1 MIPVLLYRFVSD
13 AAVPRDR
20 PWTVRTPAF
29 AAHLRLVAAS
39 GRVPMTV
46 SAFAAGRRD
55 GTLPDA
61 PVLLT
66 FDGGSASIRDAVRRA
81 ADLGIPA
88 TVHLPTGRFDRPG
101 MLSRDDVEALR
112 DAGAE
117 IGANGHTY
125 CRLDELTAAGQ
136 RAEVR
141 RCRADLTDILGAPP
155 RTFAYPHGSYDS
167 VTRAVVQESGF
178 VAACAAGE
186 ALLRPADD
194 LLAIPRFTVSAA
206 TTRDALWAWLTDE
219 AYDQPAGARL
229 RAGAARAAR
238 AADRARSMIRRPARR
253 ARPAAPATP
262 TGPLALPPPAGP
274 DPAIPSPAGPRPGI
288 PRPAGPEPG
297 TARPAKA
304 RYDNRPMTT
313 IHLPEQGTDLPE
325 ITSLPV
331 RVPHSSGHAPARP
344 DAPDTPSQRG
354 GNTTRP
360 TRTSGGAVAEG

>member
-81 ADLGIPA
+81 ADLGIPS

-117 IGANGHTY
+117 IGGNGHTY

-155 RTFAYPHGSYDS
+155 RTFAYPHGAYDS

-194 LLAIPRFTVSAA
+194 LLTIPRFTVSAA
-206 TTRDALWAWLTDE
+206 TTRDAMWAWLTDTSSDE
-219 AYDQPAGARL
+219 PAGARF
-229 RAGAARAAR
+229 RAGAARVAGVAE
-238 AADRARSMIRRPARR
+238 RARSIIRRPGRR
-253 ARPAAPATP
+253 PHPAAPA
-262 TGPLALPPPAGP
+262 PLALPSPAAA
-274 DPAIPSPAGPRPGI
+274 DPAIPGPAVAQRN
-288 PRPAGPEPG
+288 

-313 IHLPEQGTDLPE
+313 LQLPEQGSDLPE
-325 ITSLPV
+325 VTSLPV
-331 RVPHSSGHAPARP
+331 RVPNSGGHAP
-344 DAPDTPSQRG
+344 DAAGTPSQREAA
-354 GNTTRP
+354 RP